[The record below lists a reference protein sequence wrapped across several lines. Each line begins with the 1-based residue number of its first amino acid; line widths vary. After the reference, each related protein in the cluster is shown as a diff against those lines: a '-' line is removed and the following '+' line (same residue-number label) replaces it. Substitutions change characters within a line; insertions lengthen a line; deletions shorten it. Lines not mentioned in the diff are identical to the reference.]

1 MFNLNVFRGKYGIC
15 NPNKSASAAAMYRDI
30 RYETFSECENPCTK
44 MKVNTQ
50 SKFKYIYQQKLQN
63 QEKPTVQ
70 IIFPTE
76 VELSVDTVTKSL
88 FSTCKTTKF
97 KTFCLLCLG

>member
-1 MFNLNVFRGKYGIC
+1 
-15 NPNKSASAAAMYRDI
+15 
-30 RYETFSECENPCTK
+30 

-50 SKFKYIYQQKLQN
+50 FKFKYKYQQKLQN
-63 QEKPTVQ
+63 QEKPRVQ

-97 KTFCLLCLG
+97 KSFVKLRSRSRSGEGQVRVRRVRFGPELYNIFGFPNTYNLVLNGA